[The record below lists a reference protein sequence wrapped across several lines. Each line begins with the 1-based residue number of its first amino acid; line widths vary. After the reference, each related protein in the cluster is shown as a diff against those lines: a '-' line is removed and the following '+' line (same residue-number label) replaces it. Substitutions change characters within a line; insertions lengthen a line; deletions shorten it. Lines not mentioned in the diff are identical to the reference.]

1 MRIVPTPDWF
11 LGKDVLIETFS
22 FIVLLIFTVLALKYY
37 KLNKNRNIFYL
48 GLGFG
53 LIALAQLATIFTKLV
68 LYYNIGPSQA
78 IGQAIIT
85 SQIVSSVDIF
95 YYAGF
100 MFHRFLTL
108 AGLYI
113 IYRLPRERK
122 SIGDYALVIYF
133 IMISALL
140 SREFFYLFHLTALVI
155 LVLIVEN
162 YYRIYKRN
170 RFINT
175 KILMIAFGILALS
188 QLIFILPG
196 VEIMFVLGN
205 MVELISYTILL
216 ALIIRIWKYG
226 KKKKPYG
233 NNLRYAGNSSGKRR
247 KH

>member
-1 MRIVPTPDWF
+1 MGIVPTPDWF

-68 LYYNIGPSQA
+68 LYYDIGPSQA

-95 YYAGF
+95 YYTGF
-100 MFHRFLTL
+100 LFHRFLTL

-133 IMISALL
+133 IMVSALL
-140 SREFFYLFHLTALVI
+140 SREFFYLFHLTAIVI

-170 RFINT
+170 KFINT
-175 KILMIAFGILALS
+175 KILMTAFGILALS

-233 NNLRYAGNSSGKRR
+233 NNLRYAGNSSGKGR

>member
-95 YYAGF
+95 YYTGF
-100 MFHRFLTL
+100 LFHRFLTL

-233 NNLRYAGNSSGKRR
+233 NNLRYAGNSSGKGR

>member
-48 GLGFG
+48 GFGFG

-95 YYAGF
+95 YYTGF
-100 MFHRFLTL
+100 LFHRFLTL

-122 SIGDYALVIYF
+122 SIGDYALIIYF
-133 IMISALL
+133 IMVSALL
-140 SREFFYLFHLTALVI
+140 SREFFYLFHLTAIVI

-162 YYRIYKRN
+162 YYIIYKRN
-170 RFINT
+170 KFINT
-175 KILMIAFGILALS
+175 KILMIAFGVLALS

-196 VEIMFVLGN
+196 VETMFVLGN

-233 NNLRYAGNSSGKRR
+233 NNLRYAGNSSGKGR

>member
-1 MRIVPTPDWF
+1 
-11 LGKDVLIETFS
+11 
-22 FIVLLIFTVLALKYY
+22 
-37 KLNKNRNIFYL
+37 
-48 GLGFG
+48 
-53 LIALAQLATIFTKLV
+53 
-68 LYYNIGPSQA
+68 
-78 IGQAIIT
+78 
-85 SQIVSSVDIF
+85 
-95 YYAGF
+95 
-100 MFHRFLTL
+100 
-108 AGLYI
+108 
-113 IYRLPRERK
+113 
-122 SIGDYALVIYF
+122 
-133 IMISALL
+133 MISALL

-233 NNLRYAGNSSGKRR
+233 NNLRYAGNSSGKGR

>member
-1 MRIVPTPDWF
+1 MGIVPTPDWF

-68 LYYNIGPSQA
+68 LYYDIGPSQA

-95 YYAGF
+95 YYTGF
-100 MFHRFLTL
+100 LFHRFLTL

-133 IMISALL
+133 ILISALL
-140 SREFFYLFHLTALVI
+140 SREFFYLFHLTAIVI

-170 RFINT
+170 KFINT
-175 KILMIAFGILALS
+175 KILMTAFGILALS

-196 VEIMFVLGN
+196 IEIMFVLGN

-233 NNLRYAGNSSGKRR
+233 NNLRYAGNSSGKGR